1 MHIPAQ
7 EAEIA
12 AVLQAAQLMLAA
24 ARTAPKGCGRD
35 LLHTCIL
42 TGEDKD
48 ALAAKMAEIGAG
60 SEKTPFTRDAANI
73 RQAAAVVLLATG
85 NAPLGLRLC
94 GLCGHGDCAGCT
106 AAGSICAFVTGDLG
120 IAVGSAVAVAADHR
134 LDNRIMYTAGYAAL
148 QMRLFD
154 KCAIIAYGIPLSVS
168 GKNPFFDRR

>member
-1 MHIPAQ
+1 MHLTSS
-7 EAEIA
+7 EAENA
-12 AVLQAAQLMLAA
+12 AVLHVAQLMLAA

-42 TGEDKD
+42 TGAEKD
-48 ALAAKMAEIGAG
+48 ALAAKMAELGDG
-60 SEKTPFTRDAANI
+60 EVKPLFTRDAQNL
-73 RQAAAVVLLATG
+73 RQAAAVVLLAT
-85 NAPLGLRLC
+85 ASEPLGLKRC
-94 GLCGHGDCAGCT
+94 GLCGHGNCAGCT

-148 QMRLFD
+148 ALGILD
-154 KCAIIAYGIPLSVS
+154 KRAIIAYGIPLSVS